1 MDNAVCGPQVPGTLE
16 PTNMTVSNW
25 TNLNPCPL
33 NACCDVWG
41 QCGITD
47 EFCTD
52 DPADTG
58 APGTA
63 KNGTNGCISN
73 CGTNITNN
81 EDKPSQVRRIG
92 YFEAW
97 NLDRACLHMDISK
110 FQGSDYYTHV
120 HWAFANVTTDWAV
133 DVSGYQGQFDGL
145 LNLTGISRILS
156 FGGWGFS
163 TTGYT
168 YSIFRTGVQA
178 ANRQTFAQN
187 VVNFIVDNDLDGVD
201 FDWEYPGAQDIPG
214 VPADSVESP
223 QNYLEFLKIVRDL
236 LPSSKSVSIAAPA
249 SYWYL
254 RAFPIKEMA
263 DVVDYIVYMTYNL
276 HGQWDYNRTYA
287 DPGCPNGG
295 CLRSQV
301 NKTETEYALSMI
313 TKAGVPAKQ
322 VVAGLAMYGRSFKM
336 AEANCTGPECLFT
349 GPDSGAD
356 AGECTQTPGYLANY
370 EIYEILVQAEN
381 PDLYG
386 NISIT
391 QYYDE
396 GDVLIYNETNW
407 MSWLGPSSYA
417 AQQSWTDGLN
427 FGGTSDWAVDLNETY
442 SN

>member
-1 MDNAVCGPQVPGTLE
+1 
-16 PTNMTVSNW
+16 
-25 TNLNPCPL
+25 
-33 NACCDVWG
+33 
-41 QCGITD
+41 
-47 EFCTD
+47 
-52 DPADTG
+52 
-58 APGTA
+58 
-63 KNGTNGCISN
+63 
-73 CGTNITNN
+73 
-81 EDKPSQVRRIG
+81 
-92 YFEAW
+92 
-97 NLDRACLHMDISK
+97 MDISK
-110 FQGSDYYTHV
+110 FQGSDCYMHV

-163 TTGYT
+163 TTSYT
-168 YSIFRTGVQA
+168 YSIFRTGVQT
-178 ANRQTFAQN
+178 ANQQTFAQN
-187 VVNFIVDNDLDGVD
+187 VVDFIVDNNLDGVE

-223 QNYLEFLKIVRDL
+223 QNYLEFLKI
-236 LPSSKSVSIAAPA
+236 
-249 SYWYL
+249 
-254 RAFPIKEMA
+254 
-263 DVVDYIVYMTYNL
+263 DYIVYMTYDL

-336 AEANCTGPECLFT
+336 AEANCTEPECLFT

-391 QYYDE
+391 QYHDE

-407 MSWLGPSSYA
+407 MSWLSLSSYA
-417 AQQSWTDGLN
+417 ARQSWTDGLN
-427 FGGTSDWAVDLNETY
+427 FGGTSHWAVDLNETY
-442 SN
+442 SNNGTGNELSSGLELDFTVCEYSLTFASLRPGRLAAHRLRRRLYSAGADRHAGHGLHQLHQREQRLRRDVHLPKQSSFDTE